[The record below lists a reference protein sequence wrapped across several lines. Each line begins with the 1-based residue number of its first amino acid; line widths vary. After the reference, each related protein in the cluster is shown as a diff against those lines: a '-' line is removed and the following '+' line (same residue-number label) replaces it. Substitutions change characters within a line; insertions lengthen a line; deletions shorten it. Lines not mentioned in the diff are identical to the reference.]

1 MRGAVAAAD
10 VQEVL
15 MAKATGR
22 SGAKARRRIILGL
35 AERMGSARSL
45 REGAVVLHYADGTTT
60 HLQSAGGAVRVAEGA
75 PAQGEVL
82 LEVFGDA
89 DTISGILAG
98 ERDAV
103 REFFA
108 GGLRVR
114 GDIGYLSDL
123 GVELGILRR
132 PL

>member
-1 MRGAVAAAD
+1 
-10 VQEVL
+10 
-15 MAKATGR
+15 MAKSTGR
-22 SGAKARRRIILGL
+22 SGAKSRRRILDGL

-45 REGAVVLHYADGTTT
+45 REGAIVLHYADGTST
-60 HLQSAGGAVRVAEGA
+60 HLQSAGGAVRVADGA
-75 PAQGEVL
+75 PVQGEVL
-82 LEVFGDA
+82 LEVYGDA
-89 DTISGILAG
+89 DTIGAILAG
-98 ERDAV
+98 EKDAV

-123 GVELGILRR
+123 GVELGVLRR